1 MMKKLLI
8 QADMHTH
15 TLASSHAFSTIT
27 ENAKYASEIGLK
39 AIAMTDHT
47 NVMPDSPH
55 IWHFRNAKRVLPDE
69 LFGVKIIKGAEV
81 NIADYSGALD
91 IKSSD
96 VDWLDWVV
104 VSYHSHYFLNF
115 KPADPRTVTDG
126 YIKTLEDPR
135 VDMIGHPTAIKFPV
149 DWARLVPAAK
159 EAGVLLELNES
170 SIKTGK
176 SPADAVAEMLNA
188 CKKYSC
194 PISVDTDAHFWSVIG
209 STPECEK
216 AIRETDFPLELVAN
230 ADFEN
235 IRSRILKKRPG
246 CGI

>member
-1 MMKKLLI
+1 MQKLFI

-15 TLASSHAFSTIT
+15 TVASSHAFSTIT

-39 AIAMTDHT
+39 AVAMTDHT
-47 NVMPDSPH
+47 NIMPDSPH
-55 IWHFRNAKRVLPDE
+55 IWHFRNAKRVLPGE

-96 VDWLDWVV
+96 VDWLDWVII
-104 VSYHSHYFLNF
+104 SYHHHYFPDF
-115 KPADPRTVTDG
+115 KPADPKTVTDG
-126 YIKTLEDPR
+126 YIKALSDPR

-149 DWARLVPAAK
+149 QWERLVPAAK

-176 SPADAVAEMLNA
+176 SPAAAVSEMLYA

-194 PISVDTDAHFWSVIG
+194 PISVDTDAHFWNAIG
-209 STPECEK
+209 ATPQCQK
-216 AIRETDFPLELVAN
+216 ALSETDFPVDLVAN
-230 ADFEN
+230 ADWDSLREK
-235 IRSRILKKRPG
+235 ISAKRPG
-246 CGI
+246 IDI